1 MREKNKNM
9 KNTIQD
15 IKENYKLVI
24 GVLIFGLLLGWVFF
38 HSSGEDIN
46 STTEINGHEGHD
58 DETEQPTVWTCSM
71 HPQIKQDKPGLCPI
85 CAMDL
90 IPLTSMSSGGDDVDP
105 NEIVMTESAAK
116 LASIETMQVSRG
128 IPEKTVYIQGKV
140 QADERNI
147 VELTARFGGR
157 IEKLFVNFTGQ
168 NVKKGEKLA
177 TIYSPGLVTA
187 QRELL
192 EAVSFKESR
201 PSLYIA
207 AKGKLKLWDLS
218 DEQIVAIE
226 EKGEPQVYFD
236 VQSPISGTVFKRHV
250 TIGDYV
256 KEGTALFEV
265 IDLSKVWV
273 MFDAYESDLPWI
285 KKGDQVNVTIQ
296 ALPGENFTAKV
307 SFIDPFLNGTT
318 RVAKVRVELANK
330 NRDLKPEMFAIGIV
344 ESKIAESSNQ
354 ILIPKS
360 SILWTGKRAVV
371 YVKVPDRETPSFLY
385 REIVLGPEA
394 GAFYMVS
401 EGLNEG
407 EEIAVN
413 GVFKIDAASQLQG
426 LTSMMNP
433 DAGMG
438 STGHQ
443 HGAMEMAD
451 NADEVFT
458 VYGNCSMCKE
468 RIEKAAKTV
477 KGVQQAQW
485 DENTKL
491 LQLKL
496 DDKADIAEIHK
507 TIAGVGHDTDIE
519 TASNEVYGNL
529 HECCKYLRP
538 ADLMLQE
545 FKVYGNCQ
553 MCKERIE
560 TAASELEGVLKAEW
574 DQETK
579 KLQLQYNPEMVSQ
592 REVEQAITEV
602 GHDTDNFRA
611 PDVVYAA
618 LHECCLY
625 DRPDKQ

>member
-1 MREKNKNM
+1 M
-9 KNTIQD
+9 KNLIQN

-24 GVLIFGLLLGWVFF
+24 GVLIFGLFLGWIFF
-38 HSSGEDIN
+38 HSSGEATN

-58 DETEQPTVWTCSM
+58 EKTAEPTVWTCSM
-71 HPQIKQDKPGLCPI
+71 HPQFKMDESGLCPI

-90 IPLTSMSSGGDDVDP
+90 IPLTTMSSGGDDVDP

-116 LASIETMQVSRG
+116 LASIETMLVKRG
-128 IPEKTVYIQGKV
+128 IPEKTVYLQGKV

-147 VELTARFGGR
+147 SELTARFGGR

-192 EAVSFKESR
+192 EAISFKESR

-207 AKGKLKLWDLS
+207 AKGKLKLWDLT
-218 DEQIVAIE
+218 DGQIAAIE

-236 VQSPISGTVFKRHV
+236 VLSPISGTVFNRHV

-256 KEGTALFEV
+256 KEGTGLFEV

-285 KKGDQVNVTIQ
+285 KQGDSVNVTVQ
-296 ALPGENFTAKV
+296 ALPGENFTARV
-307 SFIDPFLNGTT
+307 SFIDPFINGTT
-318 RVAKVRVELANK
+318 RVAKVRVELANR
-330 NRDLKPEMFAIGIV
+330 NQDLKPEMFAIGIV
-344 ESKIAESSNQ
+344 ESKIAENSNQ

-371 YVKVPDRETPSFLY
+371 YVKVPDRDTPSFLY

-394 GAFYMVS
+394 GSFYMVS

-426 LTSMMNP
+426 LPSMMNP
-433 DAGMG
+433 SADGGKG
-438 STGHQ
+438 SMGHQ
-443 HGAMEMAD
+443 HGNMDMAV
-451 NADEVFT
+451 NADEVFK

-468 RIEKAAKTV
+468 RIEKAAMSV
-477 KGVQQAQW
+477 KGVQQAHW

-496 DDKADIAEIHK
+496 DDNVDIVIIHK
-507 TIAGVGHDTDIE
+507 TIANVGHDTDLE
-519 TASNEVYGNL
+519 TASDEVYENL

-538 ADLMLQE
+538 GDLMHQE
-545 FKVYGNCQ
+545 IKVYGNCE

-560 TAASELEGVLKAEW
+560 EAALDLEGILKADW
-574 DQETK
+574 NQETK
-579 KLQLQYNPEMVSQ
+579 ILHLQFNPDMVS
-592 REVEQAITEV
+592 VDIIEQAIAEV
-602 GHDTDNFRA
+602 GHDTDNYRA
-611 PDVVYAA
+611 SDEVYAE
-618 LHECCLY
+618 LHECCKY
-625 DRPDKQ
+625 ERPGNK